1 MDQEK
6 FSSVCWVS
14 GPVVHVLRLS
24 VVCAREMQ
32 KCEREMQQRS
42 SCFIPR
48 SVALL
53 MECFSELLLH
63 VSFFPAGPHVKDSLL
78 LARSLTHIYTHTPD
92 RRRTLVPWM
101 IWEAWFLCQ
110 SLDSRPSSAL
120 QSGIYNQT
128 PVNLIYFNK
137 SVLVLLQT
145 HQKNVDTHTY
155 IQYVFFKVE
164 SYYKRLFFIS
174 LSSSAWHEQLCISA
188 RCK

>member
-1 MDQEK
+1 
-6 FSSVCWVS
+6 
-14 GPVVHVLRLS
+14 
-24 VVCAREMQ
+24 MQ

-63 VSFFPAGPHVKDSLL
+63 VSFFFSSQPLCEGFSL
-78 LARSLTHIYTHTPD
+78 ACSLTHIYTHTPD

-110 SLDSRPSSAL
+110 SLDSRPSCAL

-137 SVLVLLQT
+137 SMLVLLQT
-145 HQKNVDTHTY
+145 HQKNVHTHIYTVCTHFSQWSHIIGGY
-155 IQYVFFKVE
+155 FLSRSLYLLVMN
-164 SYYKRLFFIS
+164 SYAFLHVVNNQIKF
-174 LSSSAWHEQLCISA
+174 
-188 RCK
+188 